1 MDNNEEKTPKK
12 YTDGDK
18 EEIVSTAVSAI
29 DGSDIVE
36 NDIVNEIKNS
46 FLEYSMSVIVS
57 RAIPDLRDGLKP
69 VHRRILFSMYSNGIT
84 PDKPFRKCAKA
95 VGDVMGSLHPHGD
108 SSIYDALVRMA
119 QDFSYRYPLIEGHGN
134 FGSLDG
140 DGAAAMR
147 YTEARLS
154 KISLEM
160 VRDLKKDVVDFSDN
174 FDATIKEPNV
184 LPSRFPN
191 ILVNGTM
198 GIAVGMATNI
208 PPHNLKEV
216 IKGCIDVI
224 DNPDITLD
232 DLMKDVKGPDF
243 PTGAIILGNS
253 GIRKAYETGKGT
265 ITIRSKVEIVEN
277 NNHQQIII
285 HEIPYGV
292 NKKELIEKIADLV
305 RNKVIDGITD
315 LHDESNLEN
324 GVKIVITLKKEANA
338 NVIVNNLYKLT
349 PVQTTFGINFLM
361 LDNQVPKCLGL
372 KDILTKYTDYQKE
385 IIVRRTRFDLN
396 EALKALHLREGR
408 IIAIKNIDDFVHIIR
423 SSETEE
429 IAKAKLIEKYGLDDI
444 QASDILQMRLRSLT
458 GLELEKLEEERDNLL
473 KAVDEYNS
481 ILNSDEKVKE
491 IVKKELQEIADKYG
505 DERRTYID
513 MTAVDYIEDESL
525 IPEENI
531 IITVTNKGYIK
542 RMNSDVYKEQNR
554 GGVGVRGIT
563 TNEEDYVKFLINSS
577 THDYVAIFTNKGKVY
592 RLKGY
597 EIPEYGRTAKGLP
610 IINLIQI
617 EKDEKINAIINIPH
631 DNSTYK
637 YSVFATKYGII
648 KKTSIEEYV
657 NIRKSGKIAIT
668 LHDDDELIDVKLTD
682 GTMNII
688 LGSTAGKIVVFD
700 ENEIRPMGR
709 TATGVRGINLS
720 GALCTGMDVGHDDD
734 NLLIITKNGYG
745 KKTLLSEYRKTKRGS
760 KGVLAVKVTE
770 KNGPMIAHKI
780 IKDNQSLL
788 IITESGM
795 VIRIPVNQISQLS
808 RVTQGVKLM
817 NIKDD
822 QYVSTIS
829 VLDYDNNEN
838 FNNEVDKVEEDA

>member
-709 TATGVRGINLS
+709 TATGVRGISLS

>member
-700 ENEIRPMGR
+700 ENEIRSMGR

-838 FNNEVDKVEEDA
+838 FNNEADKVEEDA

>member
-631 DNSTYK
+631 DNNTYK
-637 YSVFATKYGII
+637 YSIFATKYGII

>member
-1 MDNNEEKTPKK
+1 
-12 YTDGDK
+12 
-18 EEIVSTAVSAI
+18 
-29 DGSDIVE
+29 
-36 NDIVNEIKNS
+36 
-46 FLEYSMSVIVS
+46 
-57 RAIPDLRDGLKP
+57 
-69 VHRRILFSMYSNGIT
+69 
-84 PDKPFRKCAKA
+84 
-95 VGDVMGSLHPHGD
+95 
-108 SSIYDALVRMA
+108 
-119 QDFSYRYPLIEGHGN
+119 
-134 FGSLDG
+134 
-140 DGAAAMR
+140 
-147 YTEARLS
+147 
-154 KISLEM
+154 M

-208 PPHNLKEV
+208 PPHNLREV

-224 DNPDITLD
+224 NNPDITLD

-243 PTGAIILGNS
+243 PTGATILGNS

-265 ITIRSKVEIVEN
+265 ITIRSKVEIIEH
-277 NNHQQIII
+277 NNHQQIVI

-292 NKKELIEKIADLV
+292 NKKELIEKIADLA
-305 RNKVIDGITD
+305 RNKVIEGITD

-324 GVKIVITLKKEANA
+324 GVRIVITLKKEANA

-372 KDILTKYTDYQKE
+372 KDILIKYTDYQKE

-396 EALKALHLREGR
+396 EAEKALHLREGR

-423 SSETEE
+423 SSETED

-473 KAVDEYNS
+473 KAIDEYNA

-491 IVKKELQEIADKYG
+491 IVKNELQEIADKYG

-542 RMNSDVYKEQNR
+542 RMNADVYKEQNR

-631 DNSTYK
+631 NDNTYK
-637 YSVFATKYGII
+637 YSVFATKNGII
-648 KKTSIEEYV
+648 KKTSIDEYV

-682 GTMNII
+682 GNMNII
-688 LGSTAGKIVVFD
+688 LGSTSGKIVVFD

-709 TATGVRGINLS
+709 TATGVRGINLDD
-720 GALCTGMDVGHDDD
+720 ALCTGMDVGHDDD

-745 KKTLLSEYRKTKRGS
+745 KRTLLSEYRKTKRGS

-795 VIRIPVNQISQLS
+795 VIRIPINQISQLS

-817 NIKDD
+817 NLKDE
-822 QYVSTIS
+822 QYVSTVS
-829 VLDYDNNEN
+829 VFDYDSIENEN
-838 FNNEVDKVEEDA
+838 NPTNEYNEIKEDQ